1 MYIQEKTFSNGKPI
15 LFGLGNAMRT
25 PYSVALSKQDIKPD
39 ANGEYIVNEGSFIC
53 TKGTAV
59 RWLPRAI
66 AKGTHNTNADAT
78 ATNSKLLTLK
88 TPNFAFKEG
97 DVLHA
102 VAGYGLVT
110 AVGAFVTGE
119 VVTLRINDVNYS
131 FTVAGTQTAAAVAA
145 GLAALSFEAGITV
158 TQLGSGATISI
169 YADDAYKVEVITTS
183 VSGTLVLTSTEPGYL
198 GDNLVA
204 LGTIETVGTPNNAGE
219 RLVSL
224 VDNAAYVV
232 PANCRI
238 GIKVDRVLGLYP
250 DPLDFTKE
258 PVQHLAP
265 IVEAAGVYQAN
276 LPYVDLQLKRDQ
288 DKLYM
293 EERFWGGTL

>member
-1 MYIQEKTFSNGKPI
+1 MYLQDKQFTNGKPI
-15 LFGLGNAMRT
+15 LFGLANAMRT
-25 PYSVALSKQDIKPD
+25 PYSVSFSKTDMKPD
-39 ANGEYIVNEGSFIC
+39 ANGEYIVVEGSFIC

-88 TPNFAFKEG
+88 TPNFSFKEG

-110 AVGAFVTGE
+110 AVGAFATGE

-145 GLAALSFEAGITV
+145 GLAALTFEDGITV
-158 TQLGSGATISI
+158 TQREAGATLEI
-169 YADDAYKVEVITTS
+169 YADDAYKVECITTS
-183 VSGTLVLTSTEPGYL
+183 IGGTLVLTSTEEGYL
-198 GDNLVA
+198 GDNLVP
-204 LGTIETVGTPNNAGE
+204 LGTIETIGTPNVAGE
-219 RLVSL
+219 RLISL

-250 DPLDFTKE
+250 DPLDFTRE

-265 IVEAAGVYQAN
+265 IVEAAGVYQSN
-276 LPYVDLQLKRDQ
+276 LPYVDLQLKRSLAG
-288 DKLYM
+288 LYM